1 MILVFILITLAYLA
15 LIGSFVLGF
24 DKLKP
29 FCLDDLEVKT
39 KFSIIIPFK
48 NEAENLEDLL
58 ISLSELKYP
67 ENLFEV
73 ILVND
78 DSDDDSVKIIQKVLD
93 TKFSKKNSTRTD
105 VKIIDTD
112 RKTISPKKDA
122 INKGISIAKFDWILM
137 TDADCIVPKYWLES
151 FDAFIQR
158 TDAYLIAGPVSYQ
171 KATTFLEGF
180 QTLDLV
186 SLVGAT
192 IGGFGIGKPF
202 MCNGANLGYKK
213 SLFKELNGFE
223 GNTNIASGD
232 DIFLLEKAIKKYPKQ
247 VLYLKSELAV
257 VKTKPQ
263 SSLKD
268 LVSQRIRWAA
278 KTSSYSNFFGK
289 ITGLLVLL
297 MNATVICGL
306 LLVLIGL
313 IHYKLLLYILVIKF
327 SIDFLL
333 IYKSARFFNQEE
345 LLSSYIFSCLIYPFF
360 SVFVALTSVFSGYK
374 WKGIYYNK

>member
-1 MILVFILITLAYLA
+1 
-15 LIGSFVLGF
+15 
-24 DKLKP
+24 
-29 FCLDDLEVKT
+29 
-39 KFSIIIPFK
+39 
-48 NEAENLEDLL
+48 
-58 ISLSELKYP
+58 
-67 ENLFEV
+67 
-73 ILVND
+73 
-78 DSDDDSVKIIQKVLD
+78 
-93 TKFSKKNSTRTD
+93 
-105 VKIIDTD
+105 
-112 RKTISPKKDA
+112 
-122 INKGISIAKFDWILM
+122 
-137 TDADCIVPKYWLES
+137 
-151 FDAFIQR
+151 
-158 TDAYLIAGPVSYQ
+158 
-171 KATTFLEGF
+171 
-180 QTLDLV
+180 
-186 SLVGAT
+186 
-192 IGGFGIGKPF
+192 